1 MNRDELIKLVAYL
14 TERLEESEAARKKE
28 REESAGSISAL
39 AAQVSE
45 LTEQLR
51 KSNEV
56 VSAMAGQM
64 SDLMRQLKA
73 EREESAKLRS
83 EVKVGR
89 RHLFDRKSQKVTKA
103 KDKDDDH
110 STLHTAVLR

>member
-1 MNRDELIKLVAYL
+1 MNRNELIKLAIYQR
-14 TERLEESEAARKKE
+14 ERLNEMEVARNKSDRRITELTDK
-28 REESAGSISAL
+28 I
-39 AAQVSE
+39 SE

-56 VSAMAGQM
+56 VSAMAGQV

-73 EREESAKLRS
+73 EREESTKLRS

-89 RHLFDRKSQKVTKA
+89 RHLFDRKLQKGTRN
-103 KDKDDDH
+103 KDDENRP
-110 STLHTAVLR
+110 TPQYLILF

>member
-1 MNRDELIKLVAYL
+1 MNRDELIKLAAYL
-14 TERLEESEAARKKE
+14 TERLEESEATRKESDRKKAE
-28 REESAGSISAL
+28 LTGRI
-39 AAQVSE
+39 SE
-45 LTEQLR
+45 LTELLR
-51 KSNEV
+51 KNNEV
-56 VSAMAGQM
+56 MSAMAGQM